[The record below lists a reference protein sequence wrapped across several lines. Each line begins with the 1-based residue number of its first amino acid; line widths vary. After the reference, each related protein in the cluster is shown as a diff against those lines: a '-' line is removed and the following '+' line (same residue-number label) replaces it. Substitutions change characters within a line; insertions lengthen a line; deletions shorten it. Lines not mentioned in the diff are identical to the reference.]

1 MMSYVPIMRGSY
13 YLNMIKYNSNKN
25 SGAITTL
32 KIMSMKINWVQY
44 STVQYS
50 TWQYTINHTHS
61 FNSITGE
68 KERGGGSGDEAR
80 MYVHTDLRIFQPQN
94 H

>member
-32 KIMSMKINWVQY
+32 KIMSMKITGY

-50 TWQYTINHTHS
+50 T
-61 FNSITGE
+61 
-68 KERGGGSGDEAR
+68 
-80 MYVHTDLRIFQPQN
+80 
-94 H
+94 